1 MEYKIPVNIGKI
13 IKQTEDCHTPED
25 SIILGVLSLDMALC
39 FLKELRLDGSFP
51 DGRTWK
57 FEISDLIDLTDD
69 GSDEVKK

>member
-1 MEYKIPVNIGKI
+1 MEYKLPVNMEKI

-25 SIILGVLSLDMALC
+25 SIILGVLSLDMVLC
-39 FLKELRLDGSFP
+39 FLKELHLDGSFD

-57 FEISDLIDLTDD
+57 FEISALIDLTDD